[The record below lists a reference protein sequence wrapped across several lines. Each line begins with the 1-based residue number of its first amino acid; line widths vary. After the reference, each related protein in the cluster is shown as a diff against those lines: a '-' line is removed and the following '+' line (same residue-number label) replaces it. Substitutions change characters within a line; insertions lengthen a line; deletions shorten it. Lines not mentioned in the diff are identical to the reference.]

1 MIKNILLT
9 HESAIVKNN
18 LQLRSLFGLVT
29 KKEAIEAVDY
39 IEKLGQEQYH
49 RAKKKNQYFRFEDAV
64 KRIDTI
70 MDTKNGA
77 TLRTEK
83 IAGKNKYYQV
93 DLKDGKFR
101 RTEFDENGRRTKT
114 ITNIHG
120 DEITIEYETPKE
132 KDVSIA
138 PESTILN
145 YCESCNSPSQNI
157 TIPDNGLAQL
167 IQNTI
172 IASI

>member
-1 MIKNILLT
+1 MIKNILFT

-18 LQLRSLFGLVT
+18 LQLRSLFGLVS
-29 KKEAIEAVDY
+29 KNEAIDAVNY
-39 IEKLGQEQYH
+39 IEKVGQEQYH
-49 RAKKKNQYFRFEDAV
+49 LAKKKNQYFRFEQAE
-64 KRIDTI
+64 RTINTI

-77 TLRTEK
+77 TFRNEK
-83 IAGKNKYYQV
+83 FLGKNKYYQV
-93 DLKDGKFR
+93 DLSDGKYR
-101 RTEFDENGRRTKT
+101 RTEFDENGNRTKT

-132 KDVSIA
+132 KVVSIA

-157 TIPDNGLAQL
+157 TIPDNGLTQL
-167 IQNTI
+167 IQNTV